1 MYYIYIIIIKQKHT
15 TMKTLEITTDEMKSK
30 IEAAILKVQ
39 NIGYSRKEAEKM
51 IEKALKL
58 VAEGKK
64 KITDVIDL

>member
-1 MYYIYIIIIKQKHT
+1 
-15 TMKTLEITTDEMKSK
+15 MKTLEITTDEMKSK

-39 NIGYSRKEAEKM
+39 NIGYTRKEAEKM

-64 KITDVIDL
+64 KITDVIEL